1 MPKQLSLSNLQVALQ
16 KREKK
21 MRFSFSLGFHYI
33 SRLAAAN
40 IGCASE
46 KQSKAFL
53 FAQLSLYL

>member
-16 KREKK
+16 KRETK
-21 MRFSFSLGFHYI
+21 SSSLSFHYI

-53 FAQLSLYL
+53 FSQLSLYL